1 MSVASVLNP
10 IGERIRVTV
19 SSFIACRKTS
29 AAPAIIPPRASGI
42 VIVRKTSAGPRPIP
56 RAASSI
62 RGESWTS
69 ELAIGPIASGR

>member
-10 IGERIRVTV
+10 IGERISVTV

-42 VIVRKTSAGPRPIP
+42 VIVRKTSAWPRPMP

-62 RGESWTS
+62 RGESCTS